1 MTLLG
6 FFTMCRSRAG
16 LISGVMLISVVFG
29 MAVFSFQPP
38 LYEVSMLVEVR
49 AKVIGAY
56 DETLPAL
63 IKQVVNSGAL
73 DKKIASESGLDG
85 AVSLPKLKAGIGFY
99 TQFLKIYAFV
109 PAEQVERTKT
119 VFYSALKV
127 LNKEFPS
134 ENNDYF
140 RQIDGLRKELKL
152 FQAERRELELKL
164 ERAKL
169 SPVQA
174 KLAGEIVKRSGA
186 IGDLVVSAEK
196 LRHDA
201 QTLNAF
207 NIRMILQPSVA
218 DIPAGPSRPQVLI
231 AFGLLG
237 LFIGLTAALWVDG
250 KDPGRK
256 DVAGGRAGF

>member
-1 MTLLG
+1 MILSG
-6 FFTMCRSRAG
+6 FFTICRSRAG
-16 LISGVMLISVVFG
+16 LVLGAILISVILG

-49 AKVIGAY
+49 AKITGAY

-63 IKQVVNSGAL
+63 VKKVIDSGAL
-73 DKKIASESGLDG
+73 DKKIVKEAGLDG
-85 AVSLPKLKAGIGFY
+85 TASLPKLKAGIGFY
-99 TQFLKIYAFV
+99 TQFLKIYTFV
-109 PAEQVERTKT
+109 PGEQVERTKT
-119 VFYSALKV
+119 VFYSVLKV

-140 RQIDGLRKELKL
+140 QQIDILKKELER
-152 FQAERRELELKL
+152 FQAVRRDLDLKL

-169 SPVQA
+169 SPEQA
-174 KLAGEIVKRSGA
+174 KLAAEIVRMSRS
-186 IGDLVVSAEK
+186 IGELVGSSEK
-196 LRHDA
+196 LRRDA

-207 NIRMILQPSVA
+207 NMRMILQPSVA

-250 KDPGRK
+250 HDSVRK
-256 DVAGGRAGF
+256 DVAGG